1 MVNLKAVQI
10 YDLEGNSKETI
21 ELPRVFDTALR
32 PDVAKRAVLAQQSHR
47 IQPQG
52 RDAMAGKRTTAI
64 SMGTGHGMARLPRVK
79 GSRYSRAQQGAFA
92 PSAVGGRLTH
102 PPRSEKNIYKAI
114 NKKERRLAIRSAIA
128 ATANRS
134 LVASRG
140 HVVDGVPE
148 LPLVVADEFQDV
160 AKAREARQ
168 FFRNLGLWPDLE
180 RVKAAQKIRAGKGK
194 MRGRKRRHGVGPLLV
209 IHEDRGIRG
218 AVRNFP
224 GIDVVKVNELNSEVL
239 APGTVLGRLTVWVS
253 SALKGLDALF
263 M

>member
-21 ELPRVFDTALR
+21 ELPRVFDTPLR

-52 RDAMAGKRTTAI
+52 RDAMAGTRTTAI